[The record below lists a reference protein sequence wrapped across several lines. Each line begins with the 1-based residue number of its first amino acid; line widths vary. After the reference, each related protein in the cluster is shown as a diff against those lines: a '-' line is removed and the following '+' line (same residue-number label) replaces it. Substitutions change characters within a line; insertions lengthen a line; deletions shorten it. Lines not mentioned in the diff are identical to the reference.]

1 MNMLTVRDIDL
12 NSKKVIMR
20 VDFNVPVKNG
30 KITDDTRITAA
41 LPTIKYAIDHNA
53 KVILLSH
60 LGRPKNGPDQEFSL
74 KPVAERLNELMPSL
88 VSFVED
94 TRGESVNKAV
104 ENLQQGHILLIENT
118 RFEKGEE
125 KNDTDLAKYWAGL
138 ADIHI
143 NDAFGTAHRAH
154 SSNVG
159 IASYIPSV
167 AGFLMEK
174 EIKFLSKVTYEPEHP
189 YVVVLGGAK
198 VSDKINVIN
207 HLLEKADKIL
217 IGGAMMFT
225 FLKAQGKNI
234 GSSRYEADKVDFA
247 RELLEKAASKNV
259 EIVLPVDSTVA
270 KKLEAGTEN
279 RLVSIDDGIEEGWMG
294 LDIGPETIKLFSEK
308 LSGARTIIWNGP
320 MGVFEIPDFS
330 YGTKEIAKRISSMT
344 TKETIT
350 VVGGGDSAAAAEEFG
365 MAQMFSHV
373 STGGGASLE
382 YLEGITLPGIA
393 SISQKKNLGIR
404 KFILAGNWKMNK
416 TPSQAAEF
424 ACTIVPKLQE
434 FKKITSVL
442 CVPFTALE
450 RVSEYVDRTHVFT
463 GAQNMYHE
471 SSGAFTGEVSACML
485 KDISVDYVILGHS
498 ERRHIFHEGDELI
511 NQKVLKALDEGLIP
525 ILCVGEQLQ
534 DREDTLTFNIIELQ
548 VKKGLKNVSANDLQK
563 VVIAYEPVWAI
574 GTGKVAS
581 PEQAQQVHEFIRELI
596 AELYSRQA
604 ADGITI
610 LYGGSV
616 SESNYLGLF
625 LKKDIDGGLVGGA
638 SLKQSFINLASIMDS
653 LIE

>member
-1 MNMLTVRDIDL
+1 
-12 NSKKVIMR
+12 
-20 VDFNVPVKNG
+20 
-30 KITDDTRITAA
+30 
-41 LPTIKYAIDHNA
+41 
-53 KVILLSH
+53 
-60 LGRPKNGPDQEFSL
+60 
-74 KPVAERLNELMPSL
+74 
-88 VSFVED
+88 
-94 TRGESVNKAV
+94 
-104 ENLQQGHILLIENT
+104 
-118 RFEKGEE
+118 
-125 KNDTDLAKYWAGL
+125 
-138 ADIHI
+138 
-143 NDAFGTAHRAH
+143 
-154 SSNVG
+154 
-159 IASYIPSV
+159 
-167 AGFLMEK
+167 
-174 EIKFLSKVTYEPEHP
+174 
-189 YVVVLGGAK
+189 
-198 VSDKINVIN
+198 
-207 HLLEKADKIL
+207 
-217 IGGAMMFT
+217 
-225 FLKAQGKNI
+225 
-234 GSSRYEADKVDFA
+234 
-247 RELLEKAASKNV
+247 
-259 EIVLPVDSTVA
+259 
-270 KKLEAGTEN
+270 
-279 RLVSIDDGIEEGWMG
+279 
-294 LDIGPETIKLFSEK
+294 
-308 LSGARTIIWNGP
+308 
-320 MGVFEIPDFS
+320 
-330 YGTKEIAKRISSMT
+330 
-344 TKETIT
+344 
-350 VVGGGDSAAAAEEFG
+350 
-365 MAQMFSHV
+365 
-373 STGGGASLE
+373 
-382 YLEGITLPGIA
+382 
-393 SISQKKNLGIR
+393 
-404 KFILAGNWKMNK
+404 MNK

-596 AELYSRQA
+596 AKLYSRQA

>member
-12 NSKKVIMR
+12 TSKKIIMR

-74 KPVAERLNELMPSL
+74 KPVAERLNELLPSL
-88 VSFVED
+88 VSFVGD

-125 KNDTDLAKYWAGL
+125 KNDLDLAKYWAGL

-207 HLLEKADKIL
+207 HLLEKADRIL

-247 RELLEKAASKNV
+247 KELLEKAVSKNV
-259 EIVLPVDSTVA
+259 EIVLPVDSIVA
-270 KKLEAGTEN
+270 KK
-279 RLVSIDDGIEEGWMG
+279 
-294 LDIGPETIKLFSEK
+294 
-308 LSGARTIIWNGP
+308 
-320 MGVFEIPDFS
+320 
-330 YGTKEIAKRISSMT
+330 
-344 TKETIT
+344 
-350 VVGGGDSAAAAEEFG
+350 
-365 MAQMFSHV
+365 
-373 STGGGASLE
+373 
-382 YLEGITLPGIA
+382 
-393 SISQKKNLGIR
+393 NL
-404 KFILAGNWKMNK
+404 K
-416 TPSQAAEF
+416 
-424 ACTIVPKLQE
+424 
-434 FKKITSVL
+434 
-442 CVPFTALE
+442 
-450 RVSEYVDRTHVFT
+450 
-463 GAQNMYHE
+463 
-471 SSGAFTGEVSACML
+471 
-485 KDISVDYVILGHS
+485 
-498 ERRHIFHEGDELI
+498 
-511 NQKVLKALDEGLIP
+511 
-525 ILCVGEQLQ
+525 
-534 DREDTLTFNIIELQ
+534 
-548 VKKGLKNVSANDLQK
+548 
-563 VVIAYEPVWAI
+563 
-574 GTGKVAS
+574 
-581 PEQAQQVHEFIRELI
+581 PEQKL
-596 AELYSRQA
+596 
-604 ADGITI
+604 T
-610 LYGGSV
+610 
-616 SESNYLGLF
+616 LF
-625 LKKDIDGGLVGGA
+625 
-638 SLKQSFINLASIMDS
+638 Q
-653 LIE
+653 